1 MSYAITPDS
10 FKEFPSAPAPIFH
23 AERIGAGTGRQ
34 HLTQAVA
41 DRLFPGPDRVPA
53 CRFDAQQLCP
63 GMMGMLFGS
72 VMTGYVGVAKGLQAR
87 TAAFLRAEALVAQ
100 LWPRAR
106 RQALSAAAN
115 SGASYYGVGSMW
127 ALPYA
132 VDVGTGRP
140 RRAPVLS
147 ITTNA
152 ACEIVVQVGL
162 WGPYG
167 LVPLRGGTDALTSN
181 RVADAV
187 SELCTLERVHVV
199 LDPQGN
205 NRYWAQRLKKDRLIP
220 VDLLSGEDALEWV
233 LTREQCDDWPH
244 HRTDTAVRRI
254 LRLPRSL

>member
-1 MSYAITPDS
+1 MSYAITPEN
-10 FKEFPSAPAPIFH
+10 FKQFPSAPAPTFH

-53 CRFDAQQLCP
+53 CRFDAQHLCP

-72 VMTGYVGVAKGLQAR
+72 AMTGYVGVMEGLQAR
-87 TAAFLRAEALVAQ
+87 TATFLRAETLVAQ
-100 LWPRAR
+100 IWPQAR
-106 RQALSAAAN
+106 RRALGAAVS

-132 VDVGTGRP
+132 VDVGVGRP
-140 RRAPVLS
+140 CRVPVLS
-147 ITTNA
+147 ITTDA
-152 ACEIVVQVGL
+152 DCKIIIQVGL

-167 LVPLRGGTDALTSN
+167 LVPLRGDADALTSD
-181 RVADAV
+181 RVAGAV
-187 SELCTLERVHVV
+187 SKLCTLERVHAA

-220 VDLLSGEDALEWV
+220 VDLLGGKDALEWV
-233 LTREQCDDWPH
+233 LTREQCNDWPH